1 MENEQR
7 QQENENV
14 QEANKVVGRGVHNKK
29 KVSTVQL
36 LCRELMKF
44 VITIAITAGLTFLS
58 ITYIAQIVDVSG
70 DSMNNTLHDGQTLWI
85 NKFDKQYDRFDIIVF
100 KHGASVDDDGYA
112 IGDENLIKRVI
123 GLPGETVRIDE
134 KGRIYINGDELNE
147 NYGKDTIDDPG
158 RAVKGIKL
166 ADDEYFVL
174 GDNRNDS
181 LDSRYEVV
189 GNIKKSDI
197 IGKLFKKY

>member
-7 QQENENV
+7 QQGNENA
-14 QEANKVVGRGVHNKK
+14 QGANGVVHSKK
-29 KVSTVQL
+29 KVSIVQL
-36 LCRELMKF
+36 LGRELMKF
-44 VITIAITAGLTFLS
+44 VLAIAITAGLTFLS

-85 NKFDKQYDRFDIIVF
+85 NKFDKHYDRFDIIVF
-100 KHGASVDDDGYA
+100 RHGASVDDDGYA

-134 KGRIYINGDELNE
+134 KGRIYINGEELNE

-158 RAVKGIKL
+158 RAVKEVKL

>member
-1 MENEQR
+1 MENKQR
-7 QQENENV
+7 QQENENMQDTEEV
-14 QEANKVVGRGVHNKK
+14 RHSKK
-29 KVSTVQL
+29 KVSTAQII
-36 LCRELMKF
+36 CRELMKF
-44 VITIAITAGLTFLS
+44 VLAIAITAGVTFLS

-70 DSMNNTLHDGQTLWI
+70 DSMTNTLHDGQTLWI
-85 NKFDKQYDRFDIIVF
+85 NKFDRHYDRFDIIVF
-100 KHGASVDDDGYA
+100 RHGKSVDANGNVTE
-112 IGDENLIKRVI
+112 DENLIKRVI

-134 KGRIYINGDELNE
+134 KGKIYISGVELNE
-147 NYGKDTIDDPG
+147 DYGKETIEDPG
-158 RAVKGIKL
+158 RAVKEVKL

-181 LDSRYEVV
+181 LDSRYAEV

>member
-44 VITIAITAGLTFLS
+44 AITIVITAGLTFLS

-85 NKFDKQYDRFDIIVF
+85 NKFDRHYDRFDIIVF

-134 KGRIYINGDELNE
+134 KGKIYISGVELDE
-147 NYGKDTIDDPG
+147 NYGKETMEDPG
-158 RAVKGIKL
+158 RAVNEVKL

-181 LDSRYEVV
+181 LDSRYEEV

>member
-7 QQENENV
+7 QQENENMQDTKEV
-14 QEANKVVGRGVHNKK
+14 RHSKK
-29 KVSTVQL
+29 KVSAVQL
-36 LCRELMKF
+36 ICMELMKF
-44 VITIAITAGLTFLS
+44 VLAIAITAGVTFLS

-70 DSMNNTLHDGQTLWI
+70 DSMTNTLHDGQTLWI
-85 NKFDKQYDRFDIIVF
+85 NKFDRHYDRFDIIVF
-100 KHGASVDDDGYA
+100 RHGKSVDANDNA
-112 IGDENLIKRVI
+112 TGDENLIKRVI

-134 KGRIYINGDELNE
+134 KGKIYISGVELNE
-147 NYGKDTIDDPG
+147 DYGKETIEDPG
-158 RAVKGIKL
+158 RAVKEVKL

-181 LDSRYEVV
+181 LDSRYAEV
-189 GNIKKSDI
+189 GNVKKSDI

>member
-44 VITIAITAGLTFLS
+44 VTTIAITACVTFLS

-85 NKFDKQYDRFDIIVF
+85 NKFDRHYDRFDIIVF
-100 KHGASVDDDGYA
+100 KHRKSVDANGNV

-134 KGRIYINGDELNE
+134 KGKIYISGVELDE
-147 NYGKDTIDDPG
+147 NYGKETMEDPG
-158 RAVKGIKL
+158 RAVKEVKL

-181 LDSRYEVV
+181 LDSRYEEV

>member
-7 QQENENV
+7 QQENENMQDTKEV
-14 QEANKVVGRGVHNKK
+14 RHSKK

-36 LCRELMKF
+36 ICRELMKF
-44 VITIAITAGLTFLS
+44 VLAIAITAGVTFLS

-85 NKFDKQYDRFDIIVF
+85 NKFDRHYDRFDIIVF
-100 KHGASVDDDGYA
+100 RHGKSVDADGNA
-112 IGDENLIKRVI
+112 TGDENLIKRVI
-123 GLPGETVRIDE
+123 GLPGETVRIDK
-134 KGRIYINGDELNE
+134 KGKIYISGVELDED
-147 NYGKDTIDDPG
+147 YGKETIKDPG
-158 RAVKGIKL
+158 RAVKEVKL

-181 LDSRYEVV
+181 LDSRYAEV

-197 IGKLFKKY
+197 VGKLFKKY

>member
-1 MENEQR
+1 MQDTEEVR
-7 QQENENV
+7 
-14 QEANKVVGRGVHNKK
+14 HSKK
-29 KVSTVQL
+29 KVSTAQII
-36 LCRELMKF
+36 CRELMKF
-44 VITIAITAGLTFLS
+44 VLAIAITAGVTFLS

-70 DSMNNTLHDGQTLWI
+70 DSMTNTLHDGQTLWI
-85 NKFDKQYDRFDIIVF
+85 NKFDRHYDRFDIIVF
-100 KHGASVDDDGYA
+100 RHGKSVDANGNVTE
-112 IGDENLIKRVI
+112 DENLIKRVI

-134 KGRIYINGDELNE
+134 KGKIYISGVELNE
-147 NYGKDTIDDPG
+147 DYGKETIEDPG
-158 RAVKGIKL
+158 RAVKEVKL

-181 LDSRYEVV
+181 LDSRYAEV

>member
-1 MENEQR
+1 MQDTKEVR
-7 QQENENV
+7 
-14 QEANKVVGRGVHNKK
+14 HSKK
-29 KVSTVQL
+29 KASAAQII
-36 LCRELMKF
+36 CRELMKF
-44 VITIAITAGLTFLS
+44 VLAIAITAGVTFLS

-85 NKFDKQYDRFDIIVF
+85 NKFDRHYDRFDIIVF
-100 KHGASVDDDGYA
+100 RHGKSVDADVNA
-112 IGDENLIKRVI
+112 TGDENLIKRVI

-134 KGRIYINGDELNE
+134 KGKIYISGVELDED
-147 NYGKDTIDDPG
+147 YGKETIEDPG
-158 RAVKGIKL
+158 RAVKEVKL

-181 LDSRYEVV
+181 LDSRYAEVSNV
-189 GNIKKSDI
+189 KKSDI